1 MQINLPIGGKIKDY
15 QTFMMIRFLFTLCWV
30 SLVWAG
36 AEVPNAKDFDSWQK
50 SRMELQSKFS
60 VLQAK
65 LSKDTTKI
73 VDEDQR
79 EALAFF
85 ASLSQFKKDF
95 STSEEKRFTYW
106 NNEALWLSKNW
117 NKGECI
123 KQTVDK
129 LRASL
134 DEINATQLSASPP
147 FSKPDI
153 NSAQKLL
160 NAVRNAFDLDK
171 ELQQK
176 AKVLVK

>member
-1 MQINLPIGGKIKDY
+1 MSV
-15 QTFMMIRFLFTLCWV
+15 T
-30 SLVWAG
+30 WAA
-36 AEVPNAKDFDSWQK
+36 AEPPNAKDFDSWQK
-50 SRMELQSKFS
+50 NRMELQSKFS

-85 ASLSQFKKDF
+85 TALSQFKKDF
-95 STSEEKRFTYW
+95 LVSEEKRFTYW
-106 NNEALWLSKNW
+106 NNESLWLPKNW
-117 NKGECI
+117 AKGECI

-129 LRASL
+129 LRAIL
-134 DEINATQLSASPP
+134 DEINAAKLSAAPP

-160 NAVRNAFDLDK
+160 NAVRNAIDLDK
-171 ELQQK
+171 ELQTK

>member
-1 MQINLPIGGKIKDY
+1 
-15 QTFMMIRFLFTLCWV
+15 MITRFLL
-30 SLVWAG
+30 SLFCISLALAV
-36 AEVPNAKDFDSWQK
+36 AEPPNAKDFDSWQND
-50 SRMELQSKFS
+50 RMKLQSQFA

-65 LSKDTTKI
+65 LTKDSTKI

-85 ASLSQFKKDF
+85 TSLSQFKKDF
-95 STSEEKRFTYW
+95 SASEEKRFTYW
-106 NNEALWLSKNW
+106 NNEALWSAKNW

-123 KQTVDK
+123 KQTTDK
-129 LRASL
+129 MRIIL
-134 DEINATQLSASPP
+134 DDINATKLSAAPP

-160 NAVRNAFDLDK
+160 NAVRNAIDLDK
-171 ELQQK
+171 ELQTK

>member
-1 MQINLPIGGKIKDY
+1 
-15 QTFMMIRFLFTLCWV
+15 MIRFLLSLCWV
-30 SLVWAG
+30 SLTWA
-36 AEVPNAKDFDSWQK
+36 AADPPNAKDFDSWQP

-65 LSKDTTKI
+65 LSKDSAKI

-95 STSEEKRFTYW
+95 STSEEKRFIYW
-106 NNEALWLSKNW
+106 NNESLWSSKNW

-123 KQTVDK
+123 KQTTDK
-129 LRASL
+129 MRAIL
-134 DEINATQLSASPP
+134 DEINATKLSAAPP

-153 NSAQKLL
+153 NAAQKLL
-160 NAVRNAFDLDK
+160 NAVRNAIDLDK
-171 ELQQK
+171 ELQTK

>member
-1 MQINLPIGGKIKDY
+1 
-15 QTFMMIRFLFTLCWV
+15 MMIRFLLSLCWI
-30 SLVWAG
+30 SIAWAG
-36 AEVPNAKDFDSWQK
+36 AEPPNAKDFDSWPK
-50 SRMELQSKFS
+50 DRMEIQSKFS

-85 ASLSQFKKDF
+85 TTLSQFKKDF
-95 STSEEKRFTYW
+95 LASEEKRFTYW
-106 NNEALWLSKNW
+106 NNESLWSPKNW
-117 NKGECI
+117 TKGECI

-129 LRASL
+129 LRTSL
-134 DEINATQLSASPP
+134 DEINAAKLSASPP

-160 NAVRNAFDLDK
+160 NAVRNTTDLDK
-171 ELQQK
+171 ELQTK
-176 AKVLVK
+176 AKALVK

>member
-1 MQINLPIGGKIKDY
+1 
-15 QTFMMIRFLFTLCWV
+15 MMIRFLLSLCWV
-30 SLVWAG
+30 SLTWA
-36 AEVPNAKDFDSWQK
+36 AADPPNAKDFDSWQP

-65 LSKDTTKI
+65 LSKDSAKI

-95 STSEEKRFTYW
+95 STSEEKRFIYW
-106 NNEALWLSKNW
+106 NNESLWSSKNW

-123 KQTVDK
+123 KQTTDK
-129 LRASL
+129 MRAIL
-134 DEINATQLSASPP
+134 DEINATKLSAAPP

-160 NAVRNAFDLDK
+160 NAVRNAIDLDK
-171 ELQQK
+171 ELQTK

>member
-1 MQINLPIGGKIKDY
+1 MLLRI
-15 QTFMMIRFLFTLCWV
+15 LFSLCWV
-30 SLVWAG
+30 SQLWA
-36 AEVPNAKDFDSWQK
+36 VSDPPNAKDFDSWPK
-50 SRMELQSKFS
+50 SRMEFQSKFS

-65 LSKDTTKI
+65 LSKDPTKI

-79 EALAFF
+79 EALIFF
-85 ASLSQFKKDF
+85 TSLTQFKKDF
-95 STSEEKRFTYW
+95 LVSEEKRFLYW
-106 NNEALWLSKNW
+106 NSESLWSTKNW

-129 LRASL
+129 LRTTL
-134 DEINATQLSASPP
+134 DEINAVQLSASPP

-153 NSAQKLL
+153 NAAQKLL
-160 NAVRNAFDLDK
+160 NAVRTATDLDR

>member
-1 MQINLPIGGKIKDY
+1 MTI
-15 QTFMMIRFLFTLCWV
+15 T
-30 SLVWAG
+30 WA
-36 AEVPNAKDFDSWQK
+36 AADPPNAKDFDSWPK
-50 SRMELQSKFS
+50 NRMELQSKFS

-85 ASLSQFKKDF
+85 TALSQFKKDF
-95 STSEEKRFTYW
+95 LVSEEKRFTYW
-106 NNEALWLSKNW
+106 NNAPLWLPKNW
-117 NKGECI
+117 AKGECI

-129 LRASL
+129 LRAIL
-134 DEINATQLSASPP
+134 DEINAAKLSAAPP

-160 NAVRNAFDLDK
+160 NAVRNAIDLDK
-171 ELQQK
+171 ELQTK

>member
-1 MQINLPIGGKIKDY
+1 M
-15 QTFMMIRFLFTLCWV
+15 
-30 SLVWAG
+30 
-36 AEVPNAKDFDSWQK
+36 
-50 SRMELQSKFS
+50 
-60 VLQAK
+60 
-65 LSKDTTKI
+65 
-73 VDEDQR
+73 DEDQR

-85 ASLSQFKKDF
+85 GSLSQFKKDF

-106 NNEALWLSKNW
+106 NNEALWSSKNW

-129 LRASL
+129 LRANL

>member
-1 MQINLPIGGKIKDY
+1 MI
-15 QTFMMIRFLFTLCWV
+15 IRFLLSLCWI
-30 SLVWAG
+30 SLAWAG
-36 AEVPNAKDFDSWQK
+36 AEPPNAKDFDVWQK
-50 SRMELQSKFS
+50 NRMEIQSKFS

-85 ASLSQFKKDF
+85 GSLSQFKKDF

-106 NNEALWLSKNW
+106 NNEALWSSKNW

-129 LRASL
+129 LRANL

>member
-1 MQINLPIGGKIKDY
+1 MVV
-15 QTFMMIRFLFTLCWV
+15 RFLLSLCWI
-30 SLVWAG
+30 SLAWAG
-36 AEVPNAKDFDSWQK
+36 AEPPNAKDFDSWQK

-65 LSKDTTKI
+65 LSKDSTKI
-73 VDEDQR
+73 VDDDQR

-95 STSEEKRFTYW
+95 SVSEEKRFTYW
-106 NNEALWLSKNW
+106 NSESLWSSKNW
-117 NKGECI
+117 TKGECI

-129 LRASL
+129 MRVIL
-134 DEINATQLSASPP
+134 DDINTTKLSAAPP

-153 NSAQKLL
+153 NTAQKLL
-160 NAVRNAFDLDK
+160 NAVRNAIDLDK
-171 ELQQK
+171 ELQTK

>member
-1 MQINLPIGGKIKDY
+1 
-15 QTFMMIRFLFTLCWV
+15 MMIRFLLSLCWV
-30 SLVWAG
+30 SLTWA
-36 AEVPNAKDFDSWQK
+36 AADPPNAKDFDSWQP

-65 LSKDTTKI
+65 LSKDSAKI

-95 STSEEKRFTYW
+95 STSEEKRFIYW
-106 NNEALWLSKNW
+106 NNESLWSSKNW

-123 KQTVDK
+123 KQTTDK
-129 LRASL
+129 MRAIL
-134 DEINATQLSASPP
+134 DEINATKLSATPP

-153 NSAQKLL
+153 NAAQKLL
-160 NAVRNAFDLDK
+160 NAVRNAIDLDK
-171 ELQQK
+171 ELQTK